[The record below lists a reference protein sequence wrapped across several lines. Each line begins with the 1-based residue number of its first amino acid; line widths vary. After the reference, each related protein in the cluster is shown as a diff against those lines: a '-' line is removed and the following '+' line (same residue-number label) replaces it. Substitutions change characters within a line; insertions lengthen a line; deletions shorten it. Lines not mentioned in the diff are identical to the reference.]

1 MYTDVHNM
9 WCIFCSTQSHS
20 VLLLGCQVPECSTQI
35 LGTVAEFS
43 AQMSQLAAPPEQG
56 GQHGSHW
63 RFGYQTDQQI
73 NRSVF
78 SNIFSSIFSRFFID
92 HDRSKQAAE
101 LCRALKD
108 PLTLAALELLGHSP
122 RSGSAQVMEA
132 LLLRLRL
139 EEVQI
144 KPCNV
149 WMTIIVIMFSF

>member
-1 MYTDVHNM
+1 
-9 WCIFCSTQSHS
+9 
-20 VLLLGCQVPECSTQI
+20 
-35 LGTVAEFS
+35 VAEFS

-56 GQHGSHW
+56 GQHGSEIW
-63 RFGYQTDQQI
+63 IKPEEI
-73 NRSVF
+73 NRSSISF
-78 SNIFSSIFSRFFID
+78 QHFFQHFFKIFHRSNN
-92 HDRSKQAAE
+92 RSKQAAE

>member
-1 MYTDVHNM
+1 MYTVCDVFFAPPRA
-9 WCIFCSTQSHS
+9 IVFCY
-20 VLLLGCQVPECSTQI
+20 
-35 LGTVAEFS
+35 
-43 AQMSQLAAPPEQG
+43 LAARCLSVAPKSLELWQNFLPKCRSLQLHQSREDSMDHIG
-56 GQHGSHW
+56 
-63 RFGYQTDQQI
+63 DLDIKQI
-73 NRSVF
+73 NRSTDLFF